1 MQRETRTLGSC
12 SFEILSDGNWFEGLG
27 AIHIGATQV
36 RSSRLPLR
44 PFTQSFSG
52 HELHALRLL
61 DIEERDGALTLNLEA
76 EFRAMNTKLLRD
88 HSFDP
93 IHDTGDWDEP
103 PISGV
108 AMLSL
113 VLRPARDSFGGE
125 DFSGFSY
132 HYDYVSDSVPI
143 FYLLDLASWELDG
156 DIAGASVISQ
166 SSCSAPT
173 ANFAPETAWTTEGLI
188 HWDDS
193 PSRSNPVM
201 THNLPRWASHQA
213 FDFQYKGAAT
223 LLGIYERVDLI
234 RSLLKREPHKA
245 ELKTFDKHLFDQTLA
260 YTTSPKK
267 ILLNAET
274 KTETAQKNI
283 WTWVFDSVA
292 NRARAEFGLTEEPMI
307 PRLSHNYWDNFT
319 IDDYLKDLVPAAANL
334 GFKALFVD
342 NLNKSAATER
352 CPHPDFHWNM
362 CCPHEYEPAPRLGGP
377 ERLRNFVNECAKHGI
392 TPFAWTN
399 NAQALSSPLNAA
411 ERDDKGWFVRL
422 EDTRLKYGGA
432 YTSVFSILDFK
443 KDAPRNHWRDALKKI
458 RETTGLSGY
467 LFDSFYNLGFMPI
480 NYHGAKPSTQWRELL
495 RVFKELQDSG
505 IHFLIESFGPFGSP
519 QHGCPTQYAEPQN
532 IFACYKLTCA
542 LGYTTIP
549 SRDPLQIEQ
558 DAARLY
564 RFFAHMAS
572 PSFALFQN
580 GVRIDATWTERHK
593 QVLAEYYAQRPFM
606 QRRFLQED
614 DAGVLWHDGDR
625 TRATLWN
632 FSERHASLPG
642 IVRDLTNGET
652 LPLAKT
658 YHLEACHTYAISST
672 DLPVA
677 VSGI

>member
-1 MQRETRTLGSC
+1 M
-12 SFEILSDGNWFEGLG
+12 FAGLG
-27 AIHIGATQV
+27 AIFIGATQV
-36 RSSRLPLR
+36 RSGRLPLR
-44 PFTQSFSG
+44 PFTQSFKG
-52 HELHALRLL
+52 LELSELRVL
-61 DIEERDGALTLNLEA
+61 DIEERDSALRINLEA
-76 EFRAMNTKLLRD
+76 HFRPMKVKLLRD

-93 IHDTGDWDEP
+93 IHETADWDDASP
-103 PISGV
+103 TDVGKL
-108 AMLSL
+108 AL
-113 VLRPARDSFGGE
+113 VLRPARDEFSGVA
-125 DFSGFSY
+125 FSGFSY
-132 HYDYVSDSVPI
+132 HYEYSSETVPL
-143 FYLLDLASWELDG
+143 FYLLDMASWELDG
-156 DIAGASVISQ
+156 DVTCASVISQ

-173 ANFAPETAWTTEGLI
+173 ATFAPQTAWTTEGLI
-188 HWDDS
+188 HWDDP

-213 FDFQYKGAAT
+213 FDFQYRNELT
-223 LLGIYERVDLI
+223 LLGVYERVDLI
-234 RSLLKREPHKA
+234 RTLLKREPHKA
-245 ELKTFDKHLFDQTLA
+245 ELKTFDKHLFDQTMA
-260 YTTSPKK
+260 FSTSPKK
-267 ILLNAET
+267 ILLNAE
-274 KTETAQKNI
+274 KKSATAQRNI
-283 WTWVFDSVA
+283 WTWVFDALA
-292 NRARAEFGLTEEPMI
+292 NRARAEFGLAEEPMI

-377 ERLRNFVNECAKHGI
+377 EKLRNFVNECAKRGI

-467 LFDSFYNLGFMPI
+467 LFDSFYNLGFMPL
-480 NYHGAKPSTQWRELL
+480 NFHRAAPSTQWRELL
-495 RVFKELQDSG
+495 GVFKELQDAG

-519 QHGCPTQYAEPQN
+519 QHGCPAQYAEPQN

-542 LGYTTIP
+542 FGYTTVP
-549 SRDPLQIEQ
+549 TRDPIQIEQ
-558 DAARLY
+558 DAARLF

-572 PSFALFQN
+572 PSFALFQD
-580 GVRIDATWTERHK
+580 GIRIDATWSEPHK
-593 QVLAEYYAQRPFM
+593 QVLADYYAQRPFM

-614 DAGVLWHDGDR
+614 DAGVLWHDLNR

-632 FSERHASLPG
+632 FSARCAILPGSVRDVTLGRSLPPANSY
-642 IVRDLTNGET
+642 R
-652 LPLAKT
+652 
-658 YHLEACHTYAISST
+658 LEAGHTYAISGT

-677 VSGI
+677 VSSEPLSPHLY